1 MALLILILAALT
13 FATFTWAMVA
23 QYRLRRI
30 RRKFAPIVDVQREA
44 ANIREGTQQME
55 AASRKMAESIIAKA
69 KSEAADIIKQAEGRL
84 SEQDLALQA
93 TKQEYERV
101 RQAAKQDQA
110 RIIAAAREEARA
122 LKQEAENELQGLSEK
137 RQQALN
143 RLADIKEESKRNLD
157 ELSLIK
163 TSLSLLDDENVLL
176 QLGYIQPEY
185 EFTDLPAYEAA
196 LTELREEQKR
206 MLLLDGS
213 SGNRGA
219 AAFCSKEISF
229 DGSVKKG
236 KAMLKKVLRLMLRA
250 FNGECD
256 AYIARVTYKNISLME
271 KRIEN
276 SYEQIGKIAD
286 VWYCHLS
293 KGYLENRLR
302 ELRLVF
308 TYEEAKQRE
317 REEQALI
324 RAQMKDE
331 ERALRELE
339 KARSDAEREEE
350 KYRELLEQA
359 KAEAEASTL
368 DGRSAL
374 EEKVASLEALLAAA
388 EESKQRAISQAQLTK
403 SGHVYIISN
412 VGSFGEHVYKIGM
425 TRRLEPLDRVREL
438 GDASVPFP
446 FDVHALIFTKDAPSL
461 ENSLHRRFDNR
472 RINLENLRKEFFR
485 VSIEEIREELIRIH
499 QEEGTASE
507 LKITLAAEAK
517 QYRQS
522 EAKRKELERTFENS

>member
-1 MALLILILAALT
+1 MVVLVLSIAA
-13 FATFTWAMVA
+13 FASLVWAMVA
-23 QYRLRRI
+23 QHKLKRMRK
-30 RRKFAPIVDVQREA
+30 KFAPIVDVQREA
-44 ANIREGTQQME
+44 ANMRDGTQQME

-69 KSEAADIIKQAEGRL
+69 KVEATEIKHQAKKDLVDI
-84 SEQDLALQA
+84 EQ
-93 TKQEYERV
+93 
-101 RQAAKQDQA
+101 
-110 RIIAAAREEARA
+110 
-122 LKQEAENELQGLSEK
+122 EK
-137 RQQALN
+137 LQALN
-143 RLADIKEESKRNLD
+143 RIAEIENERKGKALELNAIKR
-157 ELSLIK
+157 
-163 TSLSLLDDENVLL
+163 SLSLLQDDSLL
-176 QLGYIQPEY
+176 MQVGYIEPDY
-185 EFTDLPAYEAA
+185 EFSDLPAYETA
-196 LTELREEQKR
+196 LAELRAEQKR

-213 SGNRGA
+213 SGDRGA

-229 DGSVKKG
+229 DGSVSKG

-256 AYIARVTYKNISLME
+256 AFIARVTYKNIGQME
-271 KRIEN
+271 KRIDN
-276 SYEQIGKIAD
+276 SFDQIGKLAEL
-286 VWYCHLS
+286 WHCHLS
-293 KGYLENRLR
+293 KKYLENRLR

-350 KYRELLEQA
+350 KYRELLNKA
-359 KAEAEASTL
+359 KAEAAASTL
-368 DGRSAL
+368 DDRSAL
-374 EEKVASLEALLAAA
+374 EEKIAILEATVAAA
-388 EESKQRAISQAQLTK
+388 EEAKQRAISQAQLTR

-425 TRRLEPLDRVREL
+425 TRRREPLDRVREL

-485 VSIEEIREELIRIH
+485 VSIEEIREELVRIH

-507 LKITLAAEAK
+507 LKITLAAEVK

-522 EAKRKELERTFENS
+522 EAKRKELERTLENS

>member
-1 MALLILILAALT
+1 MNSLSVLLGALALAGLI
-13 FATFTWAMVA
+13 WAQIA
-23 QYRLRRI
+23 EYRLRVI
-30 RRKFAPIVDVQREA
+30 RKKFAPIVDVQREA
-44 ANIREGTQQME
+44 ANMREGTQQME
-55 AASRKMAESIIAKA
+55 AASRKMADSIIAKA
-69 KSEAADIIKQAEGRL
+69 RAEATE
-84 SEQDLALQA
+84 
-93 TKQEYERV
+93 
-101 RQAAKQDQA
+101 
-110 RIIAAAREEARA
+110 
-122 LKQEAENELQGLSEK
+122 LKQQAQRDLGDIEHKKL
-137 RQQALN
+137 QALN
-143 RLADIKEESKRNLD
+143 RIAEIDNDRNGKMLELD
-157 ELSLIK
+157 QIRR
-163 TSLSLLDDENVLL
+163 SLSLLQDDNLL
-176 QLGYIQPEY
+176 MTVGYIETDY
-185 EFTDLPAYEAA
+185 EFSDLPAYEAA
-196 LTELREEQKR
+196 LAELRSEQKK

-213 SGNRGA
+213 GGDRDA

-276 SYEQIGKIAD
+276 SYEQIGKLAD
-286 VWYCHLS
+286 VWFCHLS
-293 KGYLENRLR
+293 KRYLENRLR

-308 TYEEAKQRE
+308 TYEEAKQKE
-317 REEQALI
+317 REEQAAI

-350 KYRELLEQA
+350 KYRELLDKA
-359 KAEAEASTL
+359 KAEAEASSL
-368 DGRSAL
+368 EDRSAL
-374 EEKVASLEALLAAA
+374 EEKVANLEAMLAAA
-388 EESKQRAISQAQLTK
+388 EESKQRAISQAQLTR

-461 ENSLHRRFDNR
+461 EGSLHRRFDNR
-472 RINLENLRKEFFR
+472 RVNLENLRKEFFK
-485 VSIEEIREELIRIH
+485 VTIEEIREELIRIH
-499 QEEGTASE
+499 EEEGTVSE

>member
-1 MALLILILAALT
+1 MAPLVLILAA
-13 FATFTWAMVA
+13 FAFTCFVWAMVA
-23 QYRLRRI
+23 QYKLTRI
-30 RRKFAPIVDVQREA
+30 RKKFAPIVDVQREA
-44 ANIREGTQQME
+44 ANMREGTQQME

-69 KSEAADIIKQAEGRL
+69 KTEASQIKQQAER
-84 SEQDLALQA
+84 DLDEL
-93 TKQEYERV
+93 
-101 RQAAKQDQA
+101 
-110 RIIAAAREEARA
+110 EE
-122 LKQEAENELQGLSEK
+122 EK
-137 RQQALN
+137 LQALN
-143 RLADIKEESKRNLD
+143 RIAEIENERKGKALELNAIKR
-157 ELSLIK
+157 
-163 TSLSLLDDENVLL
+163 SLSLLQDDSLL
-176 QLGYIQPEY
+176 MQVGYIEPDY
-185 EFTDLPAYEAA
+185 EFIDLPAYEAA
-196 LTELREEQKR
+196 LSELRAEQKK

-213 SGNRGA
+213 GGDREA

-256 AYIARVTYKNISLME
+256 AYIARVTYKNIGLME

-308 TYEEAKQRE
+308 TYEEAKQKE

-350 KYRELLEQA
+350 KYRELLDKA
-359 KAEAEASTL
+359 KAEADASTL
-368 DGRSAL
+368 DDRSAL
-374 EEKVASLEALLAAA
+374 EEKVANLEAMLAAA

-461 ENSLHRRFDNR
+461 ENSLHRRFDSR
-472 RINLENLRKEFFR
+472 RVNFENLRKEFFR

-499 QEEGTASE
+499 EEEGTVSE